1 MHYTD
6 LMLIKEDGEY
16 LLSDNKLTGDS
27 LRVSSFIVGSIR
39 QANRFKADDGIVGRV
54 DYGFSD
60 EYRRARLIVEASAKD
75 GADIALLR
83 DAIND
88 LFYGTYYVREMR
100 LTFDN
105 EEPVTYE
112 SIGKTNGDLELGK
125 PQLVGGK
132 QLKVRNVS
140 EVVPN
145 IDDVEFTF
153 SVDLETVELPY
164 LETTYTTQD
173 LYKSGYSALVERY
186 GLADNIHIDY
196 TKYTFTE
203 SQFEIWNAGNVEVD
217 PRYSEL
223 KIIVKGVTS
232 TGNFRIENLSTGEF
246 FIYKES
252 LTNQTLVLDGT
263 KVLIGIANKLR
274 DSNRQI
280 ITLSP
285 GLNKIKISGGTITNV
300 AFDFKYYYK

>member
-88 LFYGTYYVREMR
+88 LFYGTFYVREMR

-112 SIGKTNGDLELGK
+112 SIGKTTGDLELGK

-132 QLKVRNVS
+132 QLNVRNVS
-140 EVVPN
+140 EVVPS
-145 IDDVEFTF
+145 IDDTEFTF

-164 LETTYTTQD
+164 LETSYTTQD
-173 LYKSGYSALVERY
+173 LHKSGFSALVEKY

-203 SQFEIWNAGNVEVD
+203 NQFEIWNAGNVIVD
-217 PRYSEL
+217 PRFCEM

-232 TGNFRIENLSTGEF
+232 TGNFRIDNLTTGEF
-246 FIYKES
+246 FLFKEALS
-252 LTNQTLVLDGT
+252 NQTLTLDGS
-263 KVLIGIANKLR
+263 KVLVGISNKLR
-274 DSNRQI
+274 DSNRKTI
-280 ITLSP
+280 SLKP
-285 GLNKIKISGGTITNV
+285 GLNKLKISGGSFTDI